1 MEILHFERKN
11 IQKSYLTISILG
23 TIYKLN
29 IKYINS
35 NSIELTKKDLSFEL
49 TMPKKY
55 RNNDNIEIINHAIA
69 KLYNEIAEIEL
80 EECLEL
86 ARFVTKFAPEDYK
99 IENLKNNYF
108 KISKK
113 VLTISPD
120 IIQYNKE
127 IINSSLIKA
136 FCKMQFKS
144 NTNAYKKA
152 LQDAMLNYE
161 NYKKF
166 NTGKFIQIAI

>member
-35 NSIELTKKDLSFEL
+35 ESIELTKNKLEFEL
-49 TMPKKY
+49 TIPKKY
-55 RNNDNIEIINHAIA
+55 KNGNNIEIVNHAIA
-69 KLYNEIAEIEL
+69 KLYSEIAENEL

-99 IENLKNNYF
+99 IEKLKNDYY

-120 IIQYNKE
+120 IIQYNRE
-127 IINSSLIKA
+127 IINHTLIKA
-136 FCKMQFKS
+136 FCKMQFKP
-144 NTNAYKKA
+144 NTNAYKKV
-152 LQDAMLNYE
+152 LQEAMLNYE
-161 NYKKF
+161 NYKT
-166 NTGKFIQIAI
+166 NKFIKIAI

>member
-29 IKYINS
+29 IKYINT
-35 NSIELTKKDLSFEL
+35 NSIELTKKDFDFEL

-55 RNNDNIEIINHAIA
+55 KDADNLEIINHAIK
-69 KLYNEIAEIEL
+69 KLYNEIAKEEL
-80 EECLEL
+80 EYSLEL
-86 ARFVTKFAPEDYK
+86 ARLITKYAPEDYK
-99 IENLKNNYF
+99 IEDLKNEYY
-108 KISKK
+108 KINKK

-120 IIQYNKE
+120 IIQYNRE
-127 IINSSLIKA
+127 IINHTLIQA

-144 NTNAYKKA
+144 NLNLYKNA
-152 LQDAMLNYE
+152 LQNALKNYE
-161 NYKKF
+161 KYK
-166 NTGKFIQIAI
+166 NSIERIPLS